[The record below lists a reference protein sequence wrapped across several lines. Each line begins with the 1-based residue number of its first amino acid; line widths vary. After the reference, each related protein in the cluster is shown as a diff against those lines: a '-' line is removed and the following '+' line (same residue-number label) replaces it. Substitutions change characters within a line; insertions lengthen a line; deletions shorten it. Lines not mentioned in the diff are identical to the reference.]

1 MLSDGLGRA
10 VGSWRRCWPKD
21 MRQTIALRKDQR
33 KRGDSLG
40 EDGVMLQQSA
50 MSTGDGTGGVTRN
63 GSARTEADMRAMTIY
78 EA

>member
-1 MLSDGLGRA
+1 MSDGLGRI
-10 VGSWRRCWPKD
+10 VCYGQRRWPKD
-21 MRQTIALRKDQR
+21 MQQTIALRKDQR